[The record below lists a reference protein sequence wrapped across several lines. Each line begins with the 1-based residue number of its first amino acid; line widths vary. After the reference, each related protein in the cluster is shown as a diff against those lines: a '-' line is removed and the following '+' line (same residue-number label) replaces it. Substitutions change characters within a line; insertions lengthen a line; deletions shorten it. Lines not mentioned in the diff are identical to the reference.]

1 MTLNAR
7 FRLAGSSARYDRE
20 SDLCAGN
27 DWLVVADRGT
37 SVLQMR
43 ISKLGLY
50 VGALAVLAAA
60 MLAQSDWVLPANNT
74 AFLNAIAAF
83 AVLGF
88 LSEIAFLRLSVA
100 NSTSSVAFIPYLA
113 SIVLLGPSWAMVI
126 AGGTFLVSDA
136 AIRRKPFV
144 KILHNTSKEVVAVG
158 VAGNLYVVLGGI
170 PSIDNFTLSVIPFA
184 ASVTAYFFIN
194 IGAPAM
200 AIALSSG
207 VRLSE
212 SWRKLVGGSLLF
224 DFMASPLALLLAFLY
239 TRAQLWGVIVVTV
252 PLFLIRHVYAV
263 NLQIEQVNRDLLEL
277 MVKAIEA
284 RDPYT
289 SGHSLRVSR
298 IAGILARELG
308 LPGKLVELIE
318 TAALLHDV
326 GKIHEEY
333 AVILRKEGRL
343 NEQERALINTHPI
356 RSFEL
361 VRTISGFRGGV
372 DVAVRHHHENWD
384 GSGYPDGLAGRAIP
398 IGARIIM
405 IADTADAMTTT
416 RPYRAAMHFDE
427 VVAELRKYAGTQFDP
442 ELVAIF
448 AKSTTVRNL
457 VETTRG
463 PQVSPP
469 GRQKASGRLVAVQ

>member
-1 MTLNAR
+1 M
-7 FRLAGSSARYDRE
+7 
-20 SDLCAGN
+20 
-27 DWLVVADRGT
+27 
-37 SVLQMR
+37 MR

-50 VGALAVLAAA
+50 VGSIALLAVAFLAR
-60 MLAQSDWVLPANNT
+60 SDWSLPADGG
-74 AFLNAIAAF
+74 AFLNAVAAF

-88 LSEIAFLRLSVA
+88 FSEVAFLRLAVG

-113 SIVLLGPSWAMVI
+113 SIVLLGPSWAMLI
-126 AGGTFLVSDA
+126 AGGTFLISDA

-144 KILHNTSKEVVAVG
+144 KILHNTSKEIVAVG
-158 VAGNLYVVLGGI
+158 TAGWLYLALGGE
-170 PSIDNFTLSVIPFA
+170 PSINEFAFEIFPFA
-184 ASVTAYFFIN
+184 AAVAVYFFIN
-194 IGAPAM
+194 VGAPAC

-207 VRLSE
+207 VRLRE

-224 DFMASPLALLLAFLY
+224 DFMASPLALLVAFLY
-239 TRAQLWGVIVVTV
+239 TKIQLWGVILVTV
-252 PLFLIRHVYAV
+252 PLFLLRHVYAV

-308 LPGKLVELIE
+308 LSGKLVELIE

-333 AVILRKEGRL
+333 AVILRKEERL
-343 NEQERALINTHPI
+343 SDDERALINTHPI

-372 DVAVRHHHENWD
+372 DAAVRHHHENYD

-398 IGARIIM
+398 VGARIIM
-405 IADTADAMTTT
+405 IADTADAMTTS
-416 RPYRAAMHFDE
+416 RPYRSALTYDE
-427 VVAELRKYAGTQFDP
+427 VVSELNRYSGIQFDP
-442 ELVAIF
+442 EVVKIF
-448 AKSTTVRNL
+448 SRSATIRRML
-457 VETTRG
+457 ETSRS
-463 PQVSPP
+463 PQVSPQ
-469 GRQKASGRLVAVQ
+469 GKHSGSGRLVAVQ

>member
-1 MTLNAR
+1 
-7 FRLAGSSARYDRE
+7 
-20 SDLCAGN
+20 
-27 DWLVVADRGT
+27 
-37 SVLQMR
+37 MR
-43 ISKLGLY
+43 ITKLHLY
-50 VGALAVLAAA
+50 VGALAVLAIA
-60 MLAQSDWVLPANNT
+60 LLLQSDWSLPADHG
-74 AFLNAIAAF
+74 ALLNAVAAF

-88 LSEIAFLRLSVA
+88 LSEVAFLRLPFA

-113 SIVLLGPSWAMVI
+113 SIVLLGPSWAMAI
-126 AGGTFLVSDA
+126 AGGTFFLSDA
-136 AIRRKPFV
+136 AVRRKPFI
-144 KILHNTSKEVVAVG
+144 KIVHNTSKEIVAVG
-158 VAGNLYVVLGGI
+158 MASLVYGLLGGRV
-170 PSIDNFTLSVIPFA
+170 SFGEFQLDVVPFA
-184 ASVTAYFFIN
+184 AAVTTYFFIN
-194 IGAPAM
+194 IGAPAT

-239 TRAQLWGVIVVTV
+239 TEAQLWGIIVVTV
-252 PLFLIRHVYAV
+252 PLFLIRHVYSV

-298 IAGILARELG
+298 IAGVLARDIG

-333 AVILRKEGRL
+333 ASILRKEQRL
-343 NEQERALINTHPI
+343 TEQERALINTHPI

-372 DVAVRHHHENWD
+372 DLAVRHHHENWD
-384 GSGYPDGLAGRAIP
+384 GSGYPDGLSGKAIP
-398 IGARIIM
+398 VGARIIM
-405 IADTADAMTTT
+405 VADTVDAMTTD
-416 RPYRAAMHFDE
+416 RPYRVALTFDE
-427 VVAELRKYAGTQFDP
+427 VVEELARYSGIQFDP
-442 ELVAIF
+442 ELVEVLSKNQVIR
-448 AKSTTVRNL
+448 KMVESSRPPL
-457 VETTRG
+457 VS
-463 PQVSPP
+463 SPEPRP
-469 GRQKASGRLVAVQ
+469 GSGRLAAVR

>member
-1 MTLNAR
+1 
-7 FRLAGSSARYDRE
+7 
-20 SDLCAGN
+20 
-27 DWLVVADRGT
+27 
-37 SVLQMR
+37 MR
-43 ISKLGLY
+43 ITKLNFY
-50 VGALAVLAAA
+50 VASLALLAAA
-60 MLAQSDWVLPANNT
+60 LLWRSDWSLPPEPGLL
-74 AFLNAIAAF
+74 LNSVAAF
-83 AVLGF
+83 AILGF
-88 LSEIAFLRLSVA
+88 LSEVAFLRLPFA

-113 SIVLLGPSWAMVI
+113 SIILLGPSWAMAI

-136 AIRRKPFV
+136 AVRRKPLI
-144 KILHNTSKEVVAVG
+144 KIIHNTSKEIVAVG
-158 VAGNLYVVLGGI
+158 TAGAVYVLLGGR
-170 PSIDNFTLSVIPFA
+170 PSFGEFHLSVLPFA
-184 ASVTAYFFIN
+184 AAVTTYFLIN
-194 IGAPAM
+194 IGAPAT

-239 TRAQLWGVIVVTV
+239 TEAQLWGIIVVTV

-298 IAGILARELG
+298 MAGVLARDIG

-333 AVILRKEGRL
+333 ASILRKEQRL
-343 NEQERALINTHPI
+343 TPQERALINTHPI

-372 DVAVRHHHENWD
+372 DLAVRHHHENWD

-398 IGARIIM
+398 VGARIIM
-405 IADTADAMTTT
+405 VADTVDAMTTD
-416 RPYRAAMHFDE
+416 RPYRAALKFDE
-427 VVAELRKYAGTQFDP
+427 VVAELGRYSGIQFDP
-442 ELVAIF
+442 ELVEVLSGSQVIR
-448 AKSTTVRNL
+448 KM
-457 VETTRG
+457 VESNRF
-463 PQVSPP
+463 PPVSPP
-469 GRQKASGRLVAVQ
+469 ETRQAAGRLIAV